1 MRYKISYEKRAL
13 RELNK
18 LPRMAI
24 DQIIKRIDSLEEN
37 PYQAGVR
44 KLSLTHD
51 LYRIRAGNYRIIYEI
66 CDGELRIIIIS
77 IGDRKNVYN

>member
-18 LPRMAI
+18 LPRKAV

-37 PYQAGVR
+37 PYRAGVR
-44 KLSLTHD
+44 KLSLTTTCIESEQVTIE
-51 LYRIRAGNYRIIYEI
+51 LYMKFVTGN
-66 CDGELRIIIIS
+66 CAL
-77 IGDRKNVYN
+77 